1 MDVHPETVCIVRN
14 ERFETEQ
21 DRLWEFGSRESLLQ
35 CMAACG

>member
-1 MDVHPETVCIVRN
+1 MHGIVRY

-35 CMAACG
+35 RMAACG